1 MSLKDRMN
9 SGYISIIV
17 PLCSDCK
24 NCNHVDYRV
33 SSPFEKATCKKV
45 GMIPKEIY
53 RGKIKECKFYEP
65 EEKR

>member
-9 SGYISIIV
+9 SGCISIIV

-24 NCNHVDYRV
+24 NCNHVDYRI
-33 SSPFEKATCKKV
+33 SSPFEEPTCKKL
-45 GMIPKEIY
+45 GKIPKEIGY
-53 RGKIKECKFYEP
+53 GEVKECKFYEP